1 MLLLNNLNDIGQEHY
16 LGTANFGQSYGLTR
30 NESGLSEKVIAE
42 IFEFLDLTQNIHI
55 DTSPDY
61 GSAELVIGK
70 LGKSRR
76 FMERISTKI
85 PQRAYKDPQ
94 LMKQSVVTSLKHLG
108 IDEFESVLLHG
119 LSEDFEKNLSA
130 IEKGLVEILD
140 NGLARSVGLSCYSES
155 EVEIAKNFLPVLT
168 VFQVPENAVDQRII
182 NSSKLLEL
190 FNSENKI
197 FVRSIFLQGKL
208 LQVEDKL
215 TGIFGSLKPAV
226 SDLRRAASSVDL
238 EPLEYCLAYAK
249 SIPWSS
255 GIAFGVQ
262 SKDELISIVSAL
274 HRDYPRIEFNNLK
287 VDTNMIDPR
296 NWTSR

>member
-1 MLLLNNLNDIGQEHY
+1 MVLLKNQNHIGQEHY

-30 NESGLSEKVIAE
+30 SESGLSERVIAE

-61 GSAELVIGK
+61 GSAELIIGK
-70 LGKSRR
+70 IGKSRK

-85 PQRAYKDPQ
+85 PQRAYEDAQ
-94 LMKQSVVTSLKHLG
+94 LIKQSVVNSLKRLC
-108 IDEFESVLLHG
+108 IDEFETVLLHG

-130 IEKGLVEILD
+130 IEKGLAQILD

-168 VFQVPENAVDQRII
+168 VFQVPENAVDQRIL

-190 FNSENKI
+190 FNSENQI

-208 LQVEDKL
+208 LQVEDNL
-215 TGIFGSLKPAV
+215 AGIFDDLKPAV
-226 SDLRRAASSVDL
+226 SDLRRAASSVGL
-238 EPLEYCLAYAK
+238 EPLEYCIAYAK

-255 GIAFGVQ
+255 GIAFGVE
-262 SKDELISIVSAL
+262 SKDELISIISAL

-287 VDTNMIDPR
+287 VNSNMVDPR
-296 NWTSR
+296 NWVSR

>member
-1 MLLLNNLNDIGQEHY
+1 MVLLNNLNDIGREHY

-70 LGKSRR
+70 LGKSRG

-85 PQRAYKDPQ
+85 PQRTYKDAQ

-168 VFQVPENAVDQRII
+168 VFQVPENAVDQRIF

-215 TGIFGSLKPAV
+215 TGIFDSLKPAV
-226 SDLRRAASSVDL
+226 SDLRRAASIVDL

-255 GIAFGVQ
+255 GITFGVQ

-274 HRDYPRIEFNNLK
+274 RRDYPQIEFNNLK

-296 NWTSR
+296 NWASR

>member
-1 MLLLNNLNDIGQEHY
+1 MASLNNQNQIGQEHY

-30 NESGLSEKVIAE
+30 SESGLSERVIAE
-42 IFEFLDLTQNIHI
+42 IFEFLDSAQNIHI

-61 GSAELVIGK
+61 GSAELIIGK
-70 LGKSRR
+70 LGKSRK

-85 PQRAYKDPQ
+85 PQRAYTDVH
-94 LMKQSVVTSLKHLG
+94 LMKLSVVTSLKHLG
-108 IDEFESVLLHG
+108 IDQFETVLLHG
-119 LSEDFEKNLSA
+119 LGEDFKKNLST
-130 IEKGLVEILD
+130 IEEGLVQILE

-155 EVEIAKNFLPVLT
+155 EVEIAKNFLPVLS
-168 VFQVPENAVDQRII
+168 VFQVPENAVDQRIL

-190 FNSENKI
+190 FNSQNKI
-197 FVRSIFLQGKL
+197 FVRSTFLQGKL
-208 LQVEDKL
+208 LQFEDDL
-215 TGIFGSLKPAV
+215 TGIFESLKPAG
-226 SDLRRAASSVDL
+226 SDLRRAATSVDL

-249 SIPWSS
+249 SIPWAS

-262 SKDELISIVSAL
+262 SKDELISITSAL
-274 HRDYPRIEFNNLK
+274 HRDYPLIEFNNLK